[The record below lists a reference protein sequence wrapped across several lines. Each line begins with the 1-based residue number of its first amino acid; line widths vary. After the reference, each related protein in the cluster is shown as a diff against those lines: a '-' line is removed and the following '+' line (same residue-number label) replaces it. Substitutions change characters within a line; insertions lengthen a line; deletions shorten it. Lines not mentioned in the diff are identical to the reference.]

1 MQTDLLKTRIKV
13 LSPYPLS
20 PYKVGDYMELSEN
33 RTSGLTI
40 QSFDNAFWMPVS
52 EIIKM
57 PLIFRTASWW
67 EDRTP
72 EEMPMYVKN
81 KKSVFKVPKWIYRDK
96 SWHFVN
102 ENPHV
107 GIGIE
112 TYNLSP
118 ATEQDHIN
126 YISKKVKL

>member
-1 MQTDLLKTRIKV
+1 MQTDIEKLLQPR
-13 LSPYPLS
+13 
-20 PYKVGDYMELSEN
+20 YKVINNYPDNVQAVGTIIEVAKDDIDAELFYN
-33 RTSGLTI
+33 WYP
-40 QSFDNAFWMPVS
+40 A
-52 EIIKM
+52 
-57 PLIFRTASWW
+57 IFRKLNWY

-112 TYNLSP
+112 TYNLEP

-126 YISKKVKL
+126 YIKLKLYEYEKDKMQGLG